1 MSERQLS
8 EEWADL
14 QKEGQVPAEGVGK
27 TAERQAR
34 DQSRKRPR
42 MPTEDRR
49 IGRKIAPTLS
59 ATLVQ
64 KLRNIAKKE
73 GYVGRDGE
81 GIIASPVVEDLLW
94 VGVEAYEKGELVSE
108 EVVTVIER
116 RLRRKAKD

>member
-14 QKEGQVPAEGVGK
+14 QEEGKIRGEGVGK
-27 TAERQAR
+27 TAERAAR
-34 DQSRKRPR
+34 NQSRKRPR

-49 IGRKIAPTLS
+49 VGRKIAPTLS
-59 ATLVQ
+59 AALVQ
-64 KLRNIAKKE
+64 KLRNIGKKE
-73 GYVGRDGE
+73 GYIGRDGE
-81 GIIASPVVEDLLW
+81 GIIASPVIEDLLW

-116 RLRRKAKD
+116 RLRRKTRE